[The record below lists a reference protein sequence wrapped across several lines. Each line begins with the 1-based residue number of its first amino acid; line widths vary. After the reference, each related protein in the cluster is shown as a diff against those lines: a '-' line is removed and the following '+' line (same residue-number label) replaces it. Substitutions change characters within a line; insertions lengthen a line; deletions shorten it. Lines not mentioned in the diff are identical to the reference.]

1 MKQLMIDNQ
10 FLEHAPGCEFRMN
23 KPEKMGP
30 IIENTPAKFMHHAPY
45 GTVMHHEG
53 ILKMWNDGVGGMRLY
68 TSIDG
73 IHWGFAGV
81 TNFPKPSEGTVF
93 KVDDAY
99 DHELEYI
106 YFQDKVGLFIVPL
119 KDSLHADETP
129 CLVARHE
136 CDTQN
141 NMFWDRRINKWVVY
155 LRGWVPHRDFP
166 EIQERS
172 YRSVIRLEFDDF
184 SELKEIDSP
193 IVDGRTQR
201 AFYPQYTVMWPEQEN
216 EIDIYTNAVVQYQP
230 DLYLAF
236 PSIYKHLRYSADEEY
251 DLLDVPNEGLVEI
264 RFGHSRDGINW
275 IFRDEPY
282 VDLGIMGKDL
292 DCCTSYMF
300 VGMAETKNEIIQ
312 YYWSSALTHR
322 KNTLYNAYDREYGHI
337 HMVKQRKDGF
347 AYITPTE
354 GKGRIITKEFRG
366 SGEVKLNIE
375 TTVSG
380 WAKIKY
386 KNDTWNKTIIGNFT
400 DYIIPGYGDNIQ
412 LEIELKD
419 AKLYSIEY

>member
-1 MKQLMIDNQ
+1 MIDNQ
-10 FLEHAPGCEFRMN
+10 FIESAPGCEFRMN
-23 KPEKMGP
+23 KPEKLGP
-30 IIENTPAKFMHHAPY
+30 IKEDTPAKFMYHAPY
-45 GTVMHHEG
+45 GTVMHHDG
-53 ILKMWNDGVGGMRLY
+53 IFKMWNDGVGGVSLY

-73 IHWGFAGV
+73 IHWSFAGL
-81 TNFPKPSEGTVF
+81 TDFPSRSEGTVLADT
-93 KVDDAY
+93 KS
-99 DHELEYI
+99 ELSYL
-106 YFQDKVGLFIVPL
+106 YFQDKVGLFIVCL
-119 KDSLHADETP
+119 GDSLHTEEKPRFLT
-129 CLVARHE
+129 RHE

-141 NMFWDRRINKWVVY
+141 NIFWDRRINKWVVY

-166 EIQERS
+166 DDQKKS
-172 YRSVIRLEFDDF
+172 YRAVIRLEFDNFD
-184 SELKEIDSP
+184 ELKKIDSP

-201 AFYPQYTVMWPEQEN
+201 AFYPEYTVMWPEQEN
-216 EIDIYTNAVVQYQP
+216 EIDIYTNAVVQYQS

-236 PSIYKHLRYSADEEY
+236 PSIYKHLRYPTDEEY

-275 IFRDEPY
+275 IFQDEPY
-282 VDLGIMGKDL
+282 VDLGIMNKDL

-300 VGMAETKNEIIQ
+300 VGMAETKSEIIQ

-337 HMVKQRKDGF
+337 HMLKQRKDGF

-354 GKGRIITKEFRG
+354 GKGRIITKEFNANG
-366 SGEVKLNIE
+366 KIKLNIK
-375 TTVSG
+375 TSVSG
-380 WAKIKY
+380 WAKIKINGSGM
-386 KNDTWNKTIIGNFT
+386 KLQPIVGNYL
-400 DYIIPGYGDNIQ
+400 DYSIASASGPVQ